1 MLISGYRLKIW
12 CLSLLTMQR
21 ILFTGPRYLT
31 DEQRQQVVSTV
42 TTKYL
47 PESRG
52 ENCLWVLGDAPGV
65 DELLW
70 EIARHQGCNY
80 SRVIVNPNLI
90 NNSDTRK
97 WAYAERSQ
105 RMVNLLSAG
114 DIAVGF
120 PNKPCPADCTPRSPW
135 SGGGSGTWGTLAA
148 SKAVEGVEV
157 FAYPIVDN
165 VVLPNWLRYKQL
177 SLFD

>member
-1 MLISGYRLKIW
+1 
-12 CLSLLTMQR
+12 MQR
-21 ILFTGPRYLT
+21 ILFTGPRRLT
-31 DEQRQQVVSTV
+31 DLQRQQVANTAASQ
-42 TTKYL
+42 YL

-70 EIARHQGCNY
+70 KMARYKNCHY
-80 SRVIVNPNLI
+80 SRIMLKQELVTNLT
-90 NNSDTRK
+90 TRK
-97 WAYAERSQ
+97 YAYAERSQ
-105 RMVNLLSAG
+105 RMVNLLSPG

-120 PNKPCPADCTPRSPW
+120 PNKPCPNECTPKSPW

-148 SKAVEGVEV
+148 SAAVEGVEV
-157 FAYPIVDN
+157 FAYPIVDD

-177 SLFD
+177 SLF

>member
-1 MLISGYRLKIW
+1 
-12 CLSLLTMQR
+12 MQR
-21 ILFTGPRYLT
+21 ILFTGPRKLT
-31 DEQRQQVVSTV
+31 DQQRQQVVEII
-42 TTKYL
+42 TTQYL

-52 ENCLWVLGDAPGV
+52 EVCSWVLGDAPGV

-70 EIARHQGCNY
+70 EMARYKNCHY
-80 SRVIVNPNLI
+80 SRIMVNPKL
-90 NNSDTRK
+90 STDPETRK

-105 RMVNLLSAG
+105 RMVKLLSPG

-120 PNKPCPADCTPRSPW
+120 PNKSCPNECTPQSPW

-148 SKAVEGVEV
+148 SAAVEGVEV
-157 FAYPIVDN
+157 YAYPIVDD

-177 SLFD
+177 SLF